1 VSRLICTL
9 AAALLSA
16 GFNSGG
22 AVAQTSPASGAPPGA
37 GAVSETATKPRT
49 ATPPQTPLSL
59 SAPAAGKAP
68 SDKASSSKASPN
80 KASSGKAEQ
89 GKTSTRKPPASQTP
103 ASNPTAAKPPATQP
117 PQRPPGDLGGASSPP
132 SSAPPSAAPSAAA
145 AAQPMAPIIV
155 QPSPGQTALNAKQ
168 IALLERISNYL
179 TNLRTLV
186 GEFKQIAPDGKQSS
200 GDFYLLKPGRVRFD
214 YNPPS
219 PIELIA
225 DGRSVVV
232 RDRNLAS
239 QDVMA
244 ISQTPLRFLLADR
257 IDLLRDTNV
266 VAVYGDNVFST
277 VVIEERQIARGTYR
291 VILMFDARTME
302 LRQWVVT
309 DPQGRDTTVVVY
321 NLDTVTKPDP
331 ELFKIDYTRYLR

>member
-1 VSRLICTL
+1 MT
-9 AAALLSA
+9 
-16 GFNSGG
+16 
-22 AVAQTSPASGAPPGA
+22 
-37 GAVSETATKPRT
+37 
-49 ATPPQTPLSL
+49 
-59 SAPAAGKAP
+59 
-68 SDKASSSKASPN
+68 
-80 KASSGKAEQ
+80 
-89 GKTSTRKPPASQTP
+89 
-103 ASNPTAAKPPATQP
+103 
-117 PQRPPGDLGGASSPP
+117 
-132 SSAPPSAAPSAAA
+132 
-145 AAQPMAPIIV
+145 PIIA
-155 QPSPGQTALNAKQ
+155 QPSPPRPGQPQLNAKQ

-179 TNLRTLV
+179 SNLRSLV

-277 VVIEERQIARGTYR
+277 VVIEERQIVRGTYR
-291 VILMFDARTME
+291 VMLMFDARTME

>member
-1 VSRLICTL
+1 MT
-9 AAALLSA
+9 
-16 GFNSGG
+16 
-22 AVAQTSPASGAPPGA
+22 
-37 GAVSETATKPRT
+37 
-49 ATPPQTPLSL
+49 
-59 SAPAAGKAP
+59 
-68 SDKASSSKASPN
+68 
-80 KASSGKAEQ
+80 
-89 GKTSTRKPPASQTP
+89 
-103 ASNPTAAKPPATQP
+103 
-117 PQRPPGDLGGASSPP
+117 
-132 SSAPPSAAPSAAA
+132 
-145 AAQPMAPIIV
+145 PIIA
-155 QPSPGQTALNAKQ
+155 QPSPPRPGQPPLNAKQ
-168 IALLERISNYL
+168 LALLERISNYL
-179 TNLRTLV
+179 SNLRTLV

-277 VVIEERQIARGTYR
+277 VVIEERQIVRGTYR
-291 VILMFDARTME
+291 VMLMFDARTME

-331 ELFKIDYTRYLR
+331 ELFKIDYTRYVR

>member
-1 VSRLICTL
+1 MATALVISSV
-9 AAALLSA
+9 AAQ
-16 GFNSGG
+16 NPP
-22 AVAQTSPASGAPPGA
+22 PASGTPATSVPPESAPKPK
-37 GAVSETATKPRT
+37 TAKPK
-49 ATPPQTPLSL
+49 PKPQAPLSL
-59 SAPAAGKAP
+59 SAPSTGKSP
-68 SDKASSSKASPN
+68 SRKKTQSSK
-80 KASSGKAEQ
+80 SSATEMPATKPADGKP
-89 GKTSTRKPPASQTP
+89 PPASQ
-103 ASNPTAAKPPATQP
+103 A
-117 PQRPPGDLGGASSPP
+117 QRPPGDIGAAPPSMQPSPP
-132 SSAPPSAAPSAAA
+132 TAAQSAPPPAPT
-145 AAQPMAPIIV
+145 QPMAPIIA
-155 QPSPGQTALNAKQ
+155 QPSPPRPGQPPLNAKQ

-179 TNLRTLV
+179 SNLRTLV

-277 VVIEERQIARGTYR
+277 VVIEERQIVRGTYR
-291 VILMFDARTME
+291 VMLMFDARTME

-309 DPQGRDTTVVVY
+309 DPQGRDTTVAVY

-331 ELFKIDYTRYLR
+331 ELFKIDYTRYVR